1 MQGQITASTAV
12 VLTDGARLME
22 PVAPPLPCRPLHLCV
37 SDFAHSADGLGGG
50 GCLLD
55 SPRLLSSGLCGLLQ
69 ALEGRVEVKVLDA
82 QRHLGVDVDV
92 DSHVFVSRQL
102 LLQLGLFNH
111 EWVRLWRSGGST
123 HRLVSVL
130 VLDQIQSPEAQKAQ
144 EDAFIS
150 PTLWFN
156 MTQGEPVPERS
167 CTLKMKVEPHTHWQR
182 FFITLTSCCSRGW
195 LRPLLWL
202 AAFPLRASAAPF
214 RRRSP
219 TSFTF
224 SQSCCHGIRV

>member
-1 MQGQITASTAV
+1 MLAFLLPFVSSQLVTRWCLTYACLQAELLVLDCSPVMQGQITASTAV

-22 PVAPPLPCRPLHLCV
+22 PMAPPLPCRPLRLCV
-37 SDFAHSADGLGGG
+37 SDFAHSADGVGGG

-55 SPRLLSSGLCGLLQ
+55 SPRLLGSGLCGLLQ

-82 QRHLGVDVDV
+82 QHHLGVDMDVDV

-102 LLQLGLFNH
+102 LLQLGLFNR
-111 EWVRLWRSGGST
+111 EWVRLWRAGGST

-130 VLDQIQSPEAQKAQ
+130 VLDQVQSPEAQRAQ

-156 MTQGEPVPERS
+156 MTQGEPLPERN
-167 CTLKMKVEPHTHWQR
+167 CTLRMKVEPHTH
-182 FFITLTSCCSRGW
+182 THTGSGSSSR
-195 LRPLLWL
+195 
-202 AAFPLRASAAPF
+202 
-214 RRRSP
+214 
-219 TSFTF
+219 
-224 SQSCCHGIRV
+224 